1 MYGMYQ
7 LVLIYKLSTFNY
19 EMSRTLIRIMN
30 LYTHICTHM
39 GTHTHAHTLQ
49 TKKRKQKM
57 IINRNKTVIFL
68 LNVEVGII
76 FN

>member
-39 GTHTHAHTLQ
+39 GTHTLQ